1 MPNKFNDIRPSHVI
15 HARMGSA
22 FSSGSSLSL
31 YPSAFIPPHH
41 YLIYECDNNKN
52 ENKNENKNKQHSPPP
67 PPK

>member
-1 MPNKFNDIRPSHVI
+1 MSSTRAWAQLSHLVPL
-15 HARMGSA
+15 
-22 FSSGSSLSL
+22 SLSL